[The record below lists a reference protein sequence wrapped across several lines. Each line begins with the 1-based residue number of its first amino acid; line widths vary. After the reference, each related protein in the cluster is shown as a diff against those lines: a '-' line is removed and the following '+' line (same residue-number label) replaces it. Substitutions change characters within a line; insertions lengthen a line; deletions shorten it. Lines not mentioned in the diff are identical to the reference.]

1 MATLTCSALSENA
14 TQLCNFSQQW
24 QARKKAECFKN
35 YERRTKLDATPMPR
49 LWKDWPAAQ
58 LLAAFVAFLRKI
70 EIQPPTDRPTTTDPD
85 PTFAGVLKGVSGVGG
100 FGVERGVES
109 SWGKD
114 RLSPLVG
121 AHISGWYSSCRRV
134 ILPHSILPLRAGI
147 TIQPPKSIWMY

>member
-1 MATLTCSALSENA
+1 MATLTYSALSDNA
-14 TQLCNFSQQW
+14 TQICNFLQQW
-24 QARKKAECFKN
+24 QARKKTDCFKN
-35 YERRTKLDATPMPR
+35 YERRTRLDATPMPR

-85 PTFAGVLKGVSGVGG
+85 PTLAGVLKGVGG
-100 FGVERGVES
+100 FGVERGVEA

-147 TIQPPKSIWMY
+147 TIQPPKSIWM